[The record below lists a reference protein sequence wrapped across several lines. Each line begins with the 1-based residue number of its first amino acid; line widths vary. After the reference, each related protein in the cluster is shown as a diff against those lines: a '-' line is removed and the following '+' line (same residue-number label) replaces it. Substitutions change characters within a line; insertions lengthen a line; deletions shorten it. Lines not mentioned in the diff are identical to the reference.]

1 MANPSHVWLKNKKIK
16 KWHVKKAIKDISW
29 IQTSVLTHH
38 YLMVIYIHTQK
49 NMCKVLFSSLLDVMI
64 EMNLTLLC
72 NTISLSVYVSIF
84 SGVTPL

>member
-38 YLMVIYIHTQK
+38 YIIGIYIHK
-49 NMCKVLFSSLLDVMI
+49 
-64 EMNLTLLC
+64 
-72 NTISLSVYVSIF
+72 
-84 SGVTPL
+84 